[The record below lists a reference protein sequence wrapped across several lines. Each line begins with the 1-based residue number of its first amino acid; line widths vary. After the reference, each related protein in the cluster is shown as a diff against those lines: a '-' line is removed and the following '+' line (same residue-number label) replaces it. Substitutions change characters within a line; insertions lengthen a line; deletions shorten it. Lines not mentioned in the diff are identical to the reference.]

1 MGDLLPPSMRINAQ
15 LQNFSNPDKHAG
27 KCNEKRRGGVL
38 RRDYMAGSVS
48 ENMVIAHYL
57 EWNEATVLDRA

>member
-1 MGDLLPPSMRINAQ
+1 MRINAQ

-27 KCNEKRRGGVL
+27 KCNEKKGGVL